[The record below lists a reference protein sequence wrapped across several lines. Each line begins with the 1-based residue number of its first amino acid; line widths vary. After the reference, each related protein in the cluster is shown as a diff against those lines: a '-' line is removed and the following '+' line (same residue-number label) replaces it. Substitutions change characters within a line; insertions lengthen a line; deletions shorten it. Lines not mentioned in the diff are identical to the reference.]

1 MSARLKTPGSNLSAG
16 APRISGVLQRQC
28 AACGN
33 HKTGGGHCERCDR
46 NTPLLRDA
54 INGAD
59 FAGDVP
65 PVVDEVLN
73 SPGQPLSVS
82 TRTFMEQRFNH
93 DFSGI
98 PAISRPPAMAG
109 SGITVGRHDDPSE
122 HQAEMVAQRITNPS
136 SREHDRAAPGQTDFS
151 QVRVHTGPK
160 AAESARAL
168 GAKAYTVSNSVV
180 FGDGQY
186 TPESSAGRS
195 LLAHELTHVMQQ
207 RTSPAA
213 SPIQRACDPA
223 TFATRTTPVFFPKQT
238 ALNRVYGGRGS
249 INSAPKA
256 AVKLAQQALVD
267 LGFFLGTSGTNH
279 DGVDGHFGSN
289 TRQAVTDFQ
298 TAEAVVGATPG
309 VLDQA
314 TLKCLDEV
322 RSHRTVPSNLTGVVP
337 DQEFEIIDEGTGGR
351 DEDIFFERGSHVL
364 DVDDRDKISRLA
376 AANKG
381 CAITL
386 NGFVS
391 EDERID
397 FGDRLATDRLN
408 EVDAEFAAQ
417 HHGDPGVCTPPT
429 PPPPPPPLRTL
440 VPLPATSGGVFPYS
454 GRRKVEVVTSSSPS
468 ATAQCPTSAVRQRPL
483 TTVPTPV
490 VPGGTPEPAEKPFLT
505 QAVTDGVA
513 LIDNAR
519 SQLVRGNAAGD
530 QALTDFFGGTSR
542 RTTVR
547 DKLRT
552 WRNHVNRVIP
562 RRNQRG
568 TDCDSTCS
576 NAIAYNNGTG
586 SSAMM
591 TLCGDFFKGQT
602 TYAGLTDP
610 QQRALILVH
619 EAGHGSLD
627 TDDLAYDTV
636 RLIHF
641 IQNSPSQAL
650 QNTDSFISLIRRL
663 NGQGDPDPRHDTP
676 SANMSPTELTQAQE
690 GLAWL
695 ESWLIW
701 GEQDAGGAYE
711 EINTARTRGRW
722 TNTYYQDI
730 ANLIFRKFNIHRP
743 GASALPTMREQT
755 TVAAIWDRLLLL
767 ERAAGRDLN
776 INKDTSATPV
786 QRWEP
791 GITAPTD
798 ELFLTN
804 TYFAVTNA
812 RGRVNM
818 LLPMIIEATP
828 LIDPSLRL
836 SYIQFIQDTVR
847 LNWGNHP

>member
-1 MSARLKTPGSNLSAG
+1 MSARLRTPNSPFAPG
-16 APRISGVLQRQC
+16 AARQSGVLQRQC
-28 AACGN
+28 AGCGN
-33 HKTGGGHCERCDR
+33 HTVAGGECEEC
-46 NTPLLRDA
+46 NSNAPG
-54 INGAD
+54 I
-59 FAGDVP
+59 
-65 PVVDEVLN
+65 VDEVLN
-73 SPGQPLSVS
+73 SPGQPLNVA
-82 TRTFMEQRFNH
+82 TRTFMEQRFSH

-98 PAISRPPAMAG
+98 PAVSRPPATAA
-109 SGITVGRHDDPSE
+109 SGLTVGSHDDPSE
-122 HQAEMVAQRITNPS
+122 RQADQVAARVTS
-136 SREHDRAAPGQTDFS
+136 ESRPVRQNGQTVLTDFS
-151 QVRVHTGPK
+151 QVRVHTGPR

-168 GAKAYTVSNSVV
+168 GARAYTVSNAVV
-180 FGDGQY
+180 FGEGQY
-186 TPESSAGRS
+186 APETSTGRS
-195 LLAHELTHVMQQ
+195 LLAHELTHVIQQ
-207 RTSPAA
+207 RSTPAA

-223 TFATRTTPVFFPKQT
+223 TFATRTVPVFFPKQS
-238 ALNRVYGGRGS
+238 ALNRVYGGSGT
-249 INSAPKA
+249 INSASKT
-256 AVKLAQQALVD
+256 AVKLVQQALAD
-267 LGFFLGTSGTNH
+267 LGFLSGTSGPNH
-279 DGVDGHFGSN
+279 DGVDGKFGAT

-322 RSHRTVPSNLTGVVP
+322 RSHRTVPANLTGVVP
-337 DQEFEIIDEGTGGR
+337 DQEFEIIDEETGGR

-364 DVDDRDKISRLA
+364 DSDDKDKISRLA
-376 AANKG
+376 IANKG

-397 FGDRLATDRLN
+397 FGDQLATDRLN

-417 HHGDPGVCTPPT
+417 NQGDAGVCTPPT
-429 PPPPPPPLRTL
+429 PPPPVPPLRTL
-440 VPLPATSGGVFPYS
+440 VPLPAKSGGVFPYA
-454 GRRKVEVVTSSSPS
+454 GRRKVEVVTASSPS
-468 ATAQCPTSAVRQRPL
+468 ATAQCPTDAVRQRPL

-490 VPGGTPEPAEKPFLT
+490 VAGGTPEPAEKPFLT

-519 SQLVRGNAAGD
+519 SQLVSGNAAGD
-530 QALTDFFGGTSR
+530 QALTDFFGSTSR
-542 RTTVR
+542 RSTVR

-562 RRNQRG
+562 RRNRRG

-586 SSAMM
+586 NSAMM
-591 TLCGDFFKGQT
+591 TLCGDFFKSLT
-602 TYAGLTDP
+602 TYPGLTDQ
-610 QQRALILVH
+610 QQRALVLVH

-650 QNTDSFISLIRRL
+650 TNTDSFISLIRRL

-676 SANMSPTELTQAQE
+676 SSNMSTTELTQAQE

-695 ESWLIW
+695 ESWVIW
-701 GEQDAGGAYE
+701 AEQDAGGAYD
-711 EINTARTRGRW
+711 EINSARTKGKW
-722 TNTYYQDI
+722 KNTYYQDI
-730 ANLIFRKFNIHRP
+730 ANLIFRVFNIHRP
-743 GASALPTMREQT
+743 GKGALPTMREQT
-755 TVAAIWDRLLLL
+755 TVAAIWDRLLLM
-767 ERAAGRDLN
+767 ERAAGRDLH

-804 TYFAVTNA
+804 SYFAITGA
-812 RGRVNM
+812 RGRVNI
-818 LLPMIIEATP
+818 LLPMLVEATP

-836 SYIQFIQDTVR
+836 AYINFIKETVR